1 VKPWRQDVIVSALDA
16 IEDLGHWQVI
26 SGPVHVVV
34 EFFLPRPKGQPKTRR
49 TVPTTTPDLDKL
61 VRATGDALK
70 TAGGNQAQAARL
82 LQTTE
87 RILRY
92 KIRRLGIAAVR
103 PA

>member
-1 VKPWRQDVIVSALDA
+1 LIQ
-16 IEDLGHWQVI
+16 
-26 SGPVHVVV
+26 
-34 EFFLPRPKGQPKTRR
+34 
-49 TVPTTTPDLDKL
+49 
-61 VRATGDALK
+61 DALK